1 MAKRKYTKRSDYW
14 DKFNKKT
21 ETYVPIGEN
30 GEVQPDLLG
39 EPFYTSD
46 ASYKE
51 ISEARRQSTSTSA
64 FSGTRKNRSAFVN
77 LKDRFSSIDVGLL
90 PYDYAADGIDLRD
103 TIELCQ
109 KAYANVAVFRNAID
123 IMSEFTNTDLY
134 LEGGTK
140 KSREFFYKW
149 FKRVNILSIKDQ
161 YFREYYRSGNV
172 FLYRVDGK
180 FKADDYAKLMNQ
192 VGSINPSQNKVPI
205 RYILLNPYD
214 IVAKRATTF
223 SKGAYEKVLSEY
235 ELARLQNPQTDE
247 DLELFQSL
255 DLDTQELIRNGGYSS
270 QGIKLQLDPQR
281 LSFSFYK
288 KQDYEPFAVPF
299 GFPVLEDINAKMEL
313 KKMDQAITRTVENV
327 ILLITMGA
335 DPDKGG
341 INANNLAAMQNL
353 FKNESVG
360 RVLVSDYT
368 TKAEFII
375 PELNRVLGPDKYKIL
390 NDDIKQGLQNI
401 VVGEEKFSSTQVKAQ
416 IFIDRLKESRNGFLN
431 DFLQREVKRIAKELG
446 FRSYPEVKMKDID
459 MRDEAQL
466 MRVST
471 RLMELGILTPQ
482 QGMEMFHNG
491 RFPEAD
497 NIAPAQKGFVDERKE
512 GYYNPLVGGVPMV
525 EADIGGNGKTRKE
538 SGRPEGTT
546 GVPIANAMYSRSDI
560 QNTIYAIDQFVNSA
574 KAKMLENVDSDE
586 LTENQEEM
594 IANLCESIVCS
605 ENKESWV
612 ETMESCVKDFE
623 EIQNLHTLTKVL
635 DISNEHKLEL
645 YPAAILYHS
654 NEKTES

>member
-1 MAKRKYTKRSDYW
+1 MAKRKYTKRSNYW

-21 ETYVPIGEN
+21 EMYVPIGKN

-46 ASYKE
+46 ASFKE
-51 ISEARRQSTSTSA
+51 VSEARRQSASTSG
-64 FSGTRKNRSAFVN
+64 FTGSRKNRSAFLS
-77 LKDRFSSIDVGLL
+77 LKNRFSSIDVGLL
-90 PYDYAADGIDLRD
+90 PYDYSADGIDVRD

-140 KSREFFYKW
+140 KSREFFYEW
-149 FKRVNILSIKDQ
+149 FKRINILSIKDQ

-172 FLYRVDGK
+172 FLYRVDGR
-180 FKADDYAKLMNQ
+180 FKADDYARLMNQ
-192 VGSINPSQNKVPI
+192 VGSINPSQNKIPI

-223 SKGAYEKVLSEY
+223 SVGAYEKVLSEY
-235 ELARLQNPQTDE
+235 ELARLQNPQTEE
-247 DLELFQSL
+247 DIELFNSL
-255 DLDTQELIRNGGYSS
+255 EPDTQKAIQDGGYTTK
-270 QGIKLQLDPQR
+270 GLKVQLDPQR

-341 INANNLAAMQNL
+341 VNANNLAAMQNL

-368 TKAEFII
+368 TKAEFVI

-390 NDDIKQGLQNI
+390 NEDIKQGLQNI
-401 VVGEEKFSSTQVKAQ
+401 VVGEEKYSSTQVKAQ
-416 IFIDRLKESRNGFLN
+416 IFIDRLKEARSGFVN
-431 DFLQREVKRIAKELG
+431 DFLQREVKRVAKELG
-446 FRSYPEVKMKDID
+446 LRSYPEVKMKDID

-497 NIAPAQKGFVDERKE
+497 KIAPAQKDFVDERKE

-525 EADIGGNGKTRKE
+525 EADIGGGPKTPRQG
-538 SGRPEGTT
+538 GRPEGTT
-546 GVPIANAMYSRSDI
+546 DIPIVNAKYSRSNI
-560 QNTIYAIDQFVNSA
+560 QKTIYEIDEFINSA
-574 KAKMLENVDSDE
+574 KATMLQNINSEELSD
-586 LTENQEEM
+586 NQEQM
-594 IANLCESIVCS
+594 VADLCESIVCS
-605 ENKESWV
+605 ESKESWA
-612 ETMESCVKDFE
+612 ETMESCVKDFK
-623 EIQNLHTLTKVL
+623 EIENLQTLTEVL
-635 DISNEHKLEL
+635 SISSEHNLEL
-645 YPAAILYHS
+645 YPAAILHHS
-654 NEKTES
+654 KENS